1 MFVSLATGVGFLP
14 HTSGLLAASAI
25 GWLALLAA
33 RIPASWYA
41 PRAMAALGFLVLL
54 LLPMPWMTV
63 PQPNELT
70 WWGAS
75 WSGTDAALKVV
86 CRAWT
91 TLALGW
97 TCLLGLSAADWRAVC
112 ADLRLGSSVAM
123 MVWMSGRCLN
133 VLSGEWRQMR
143 LAARMRGARLAANSQ
158 SWKIIGLLVGMGL
171 IRSAVRAERMGVA
184 LSLRSGNSGGIIP
197 RRIWN
202 PTDATIA
209 VTALATGMLIIW
221 ASRTAMEIQP

>member
-1 MFVSLATGVGFLP
+1 VFVFFATGVGFLP
-14 HTSGLLAASAI
+14 HTSGLLAASGI

-41 PRAMAALGFLVLL
+41 PRAMAALGFLLFLV
-54 LLPMPWMTV
+54 LPMPWMTV
-63 PQPNELT
+63 PQPDEPT

-75 WSGTDAALKVV
+75 WSGTNAALKVV

-143 LAARMRGARLAANSQ
+143 LAARMRGARLAANRQ

-171 IRSAVRAERMGVA
+171 IRSSVRAERMGVA
-184 LSLRSGNSGGIIP
+184 LSLRSGNSAGIIP

-202 PTDATIA
+202 RTDLMVAA
-209 VTALATGMLIIW
+209 TALGVGILMIW
-221 ASRTAMEIQP
+221 VSHSTTELLP

>member
-1 MFVSLATGVGFLP
+1 
-14 HTSGLLAASAI
+14 
-25 GWLALLAA
+25 
-33 RIPASWYA
+33 
-41 PRAMAALGFLVLL
+41 
-54 LLPMPWMTV
+54 
-63 PQPNELT
+63 
-70 WWGAS
+70 
-75 WSGTDAALKVV
+75 
-86 CRAWT
+86 
-91 TLALGW
+91 
-97 TCLLGLSAADWRAVC
+97 
-112 ADLRLGSSVAM
+112 M

-202 PTDATIA
+202 STDATIA

-221 ASRTAMEIQP
+221 ASRSAMEIQP